1 MQTLLSPNPG
11 TCPYQKFQVLFLSLL
26 LYWHRISTA
35 KTVFSTVLQLL
46 KVYCE
51 QFTSYGQILRTYV
64 LHITHRTSDDIRIL
78 ALLDI
83 HGFHYQQYMAP
94 EEICLERITLSSFL
108 INNPDTDPAFKYE
121 SPLSSLFPLSPLYSS
136 YKLNKLGRENTH
148 YPEIFLSV
156 ILFFLYCFFDITR
169 FLWMR
174 HAVVEFWVIFLK
186 TINF

>member
-1 MQTLLSPNPG
+1 MAKSSGPLS
-11 TCPYQKFQVLFLSLL
+11 
-26 LYWHRISTA
+26 ST
-35 KTVFSTVLQLL
+35 S
-46 KVYCE
+46 
-51 QFTSYGQILRTYV
+51 R
-64 LHITHRTSDDIRIL
+64 HPTSDDIRIL

-108 INNPDTDPAFKYE
+108 INNPNTDPAFKYE

-136 YKLNKLGRENTH
+136 SKLNKLGRENTH

-186 TINF
+186 TINFWSNIFKRYTFKKSFDIGVFTTCDCCRIHS

>member
-1 MQTLLSPNPG
+1 MAKSSGPLS
-11 TCPYQKFQVLFLSLL
+11 
-26 LYWHRISTA
+26 ST
-35 KTVFSTVLQLL
+35 S
-46 KVYCE
+46 
-51 QFTSYGQILRTYV
+51 R
-64 LHITHRTSDDIRIL
+64 HPTSDDIRIL

-108 INNPDTDPAFKYE
+108 INKPDTDPAFKYE

-136 YKLNKLGRENTH
+136 SKLNKLGRENTH

-186 TINF
+186 TINFDQIFLKDTPSKSHLILVCLQPVIVVESIPKYHF